1 MDFKNLLKK
10 IKLLEKE
17 KKGNNKQI
25 GNVVIVILFG
35 ILIILAASL
44 FSGNGNSNFTGDKG
58 NAKQAVSSSNT
69 TNDNSNSNSAASS
82 SSTKGDNDYENAQ
95 ETKLKNLLQKIQ
107 GVGKVQVMIY
117 YDRGEEEVPAYNKT
131 TSSSVINET
140 DTSGGK
146 RETTQNNSGTN
157 VVTSNDGDKSEPFI
171 VEKLKPH
178 ITGIWIVAQGAE
190 NDDVKFNITNSA
202 AQFFNVPISNVNVYP
217 MEK

>member
-10 IKLLEKE
+10 IKLLEKG
-17 KKGNNKQI
+17 KKVDNKQI

-44 FSGNGNSNFTGDKG
+44 FSGNGSSNFTGQKSS
-58 NAKQAVSSSNT
+58 AKQAVSSSNT
-69 TNDNSNSNSAASS
+69 SNDNSSSDSS
-82 SSTKGDNDYENAQ
+82 SSNSSKSDSDYESAQ

-146 RETTQNNSGTN
+146 RTTTQNNSGTN
-157 VVTSNDGDKSEPFI
+157 VVISNNGDKSEPFI

-190 NDDVKFNITNSA
+190 SDDVKLNITNSA
-202 AQFFNVPISNVNVYP
+202 AQFFNVPVSNVNVYP